1 MNCLTAI
8 LLCATLLPV
17 STAKERRLR
26 QQFDDLAARASAL
39 VEVVD
44 QMEVNLRQQGLALH
58 PDIASTRNSL
68 VAAMEIASDAL
79 AHRDWTEL
87 HKSLDRARGWVDRL
101 RRQL

>member
-1 MNCLTAI
+1 MNLLTAI

-26 QQFDDLAARASAL
+26 QEFDDLAAQTSAL

-44 QMEVNLRQQGLALH
+44 HMEANLHRQGQTLH
-58 PDIASTRNSL
+58 PDIAAARNSL
-68 VAAMEIASDAL
+68 VTTMNRASDAL
-79 AHRDWTEL
+79 EQRDWTEL
-87 HKSLDRARGWVDRL
+87 RKSLDRARGWIDRL